1 MYSRR
6 KYKSG
11 HLGRMGM
18 LKYLGF
24 DVCPVVMLT
33 WPHLAAALGEGDPT
47 DASLPG
53 SATLK
58 K

>member
-1 MYSRR
+1 
-6 KYKSG
+6 
-11 HLGRMGM
+11 M